1 MSDKHELTDKLK
13 KIETVIYDK
22 KVDLSSINSKLKNA
36 YDYEEELNKRLL
48 WAKENTD
55 KLRLEFLQKS
65 KEVSDEYKK
74 MKDILDVFTGNFYN
88 N

>member
-22 KVDLSSINSKLKNA
+22 KVDLNSINLKLKNA

-48 WAKENTD
+48 WAKENTE

-74 MKDILDVFTGNFYN
+74 MKDILDVFTGNFYTN
-88 N
+88 